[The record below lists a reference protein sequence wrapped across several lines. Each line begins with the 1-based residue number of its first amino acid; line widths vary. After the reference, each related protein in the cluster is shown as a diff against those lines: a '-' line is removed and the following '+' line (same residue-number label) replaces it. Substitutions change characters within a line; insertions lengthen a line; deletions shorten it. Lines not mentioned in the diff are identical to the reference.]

1 MKEGLNEFWKGQIE
15 ADTEKIGFV
24 DFFRYFKCVECKS
37 MSLKKYICTIDPKDE
52 PFGPLKRVIGSFT
65 ISRNTDR
72 PIFVFFIINIST
84 RFPVFCK
91 ALHIGWKY
99 SWVQKDEYRLQKST
113 SIYIYKMVRL
123 YKYIDAGHRLQNSM
137 YMCIV
142 YIQLCIY
149 TMVTFRS
156 TLSWCWP
163 MVRGQSTKHPKV
175 WTFHRG
181 GGALWKDFAI
191 SCNIWKS

>member
-1 MKEGLNEFWKGQIE
+1 MQIDE
-15 ADTEKIGFV
+15 SQEIYLYHRPQRWTLWT
-24 DFFRYFKCVECKS
+24 
-37 MSLKKYICTIDPKDE
+37 LKTCH
-52 PFGPLKRVIGSFT
+52 RVLHNFQEH
-65 ISRNTDR
+65 R
-72 PIFVFFIINIST
+72 PSYLRFFIINIST

-149 TMVTFRS
+149 IQWLHLEVHWVDAGQWSGDKVQNTPKS
-156 TLSWCWP
+156 ELSIA
-163 MVRGQSTKHPKV
+163 V
-175 WTFHRG
+175 
-181 GGALWKDFAI
+181 GALLG
-191 SCNIWKS
+191 NI

>member
-1 MKEGLNEFWKGQIE
+1 MQIDE
-15 ADTEKIGFV
+15 SQEIYLYHRPQRWTLWT
-24 DFFRYFKCVECKS
+24 
-37 MSLKKYICTIDPKDE
+37 LKTCH
-52 PFGPLKRVIGSFT
+52 RVLHNFQEH
-65 ISRNTDR
+65 R
-72 PIFVFFIINIST
+72 PSYLRFFIINIST

-149 TMVTFRS
+149 TMVRFRS

-175 WTFHRG
+175 WTFHCDWD
-181 GGALWKDFAI
+181 ALGKYLAI
-191 SCNIWKS
+191 SCNLWKS